1 MIIETHAHYDDEAF
15 EEDREKLLARLPVE
29 GIGRVINVGAN
40 METTENSVA
49 LARQYS
55 YVYAA
60 VGVHPDDVEELDERK
75 VRRLHELCRM
85 DKTVAVGEIGLDYYW
100 HKEEEHQ
107 KLQKYWFR
115 RQLAIAREEKLPFII
130 HSRDA
135 AQDTFEI
142 MKEENAG
149 EIGGVVHCFSY
160 STELAREYVKMGLYI
175 GVGGVVTFKNARK
188 LKEVVTDIPLTHIL
202 LETDSPYMAPTP
214 HRGKRNCSL
223 YLPYVAE
230 EIARLKGITPE
241 EVIRQTEEN
250 ARKLFYKMK

>member
-29 GIGRVINVGAN
+29 GIGRVINVGAD

-49 LARQYS
+49 LAGRYS

-75 VRRLHELCRM
+75 VQRLHELCRM

-230 EIARLKGITPE
+230 EIARLKGTTPE

>member
-1 MIIETHAHYDDEAF
+1 
-15 EEDREKLLARLPVE
+15 
-29 GIGRVINVGAN
+29 
-40 METTENSVA
+40 
-49 LARQYS
+49 
-55 YVYAA
+55 
-60 VGVHPDDVEELDERK
+60 
-75 VRRLHELCRM
+75 
-85 DKTVAVGEIGLDYYW
+85 
-100 HKEEEHQ
+100 
-107 KLQKYWFR
+107 
-115 RQLAIAREEKLPFII
+115 
-130 HSRDA
+130 
-135 AQDTFEI
+135 

-223 YLPYVAE
+223 YIPYVAE

>member
-15 EEDREKLLARLPVE
+15 DEDRESLLECFPKE
-29 GIGRVINVGAN
+29 GIGRIINVGAN
-40 METTENSVA
+40 MRGSESSVA
-49 LARQYS
+49 LAKRYP

-60 VGVHPDDVEELDERK
+60 VGVHPDDVEELDD
-75 VRRLHELCRM
+75 VAMSRLHELCQL

-107 KLQKYWFR
+107 KLQQYGFR
-115 RQLAIAREEKLPFII
+115 QQLAIAREEKLPFII

-135 AQDTFEI
+135 AKDTFDI
-142 MKEENAG
+142 MKEEKAG
-149 EIGGVVHCFSY
+149 DIGGVVHCFSY
-160 STELAREYVKMGLYI
+160 SVELAREYVKMGLYI

-188 LKEVVTDIPLTHIL
+188 LKDVVMDIPLGHIV

-214 HRGKRNCSL
+214 YRGKRNCSL

-230 EIARLKGITPE
+230 EIARLKNISVE
-241 EVIRQTEEN
+241 EVITVTEQN
-250 ARKLFYKMK
+250 AHRLFAKLQ

>member
-15 EEDREKLLARLPVE
+15 DEDRESLLERLPE
-29 GIGRVINVGAN
+29 AGIGRVINVGAN
-40 METTENSVA
+40 MATTENSVA
-49 LARQYS
+49 LAKRYP
-55 YVYAA
+55 YMYAA
-60 VGVHPDDVEELDERK
+60 VGVHPDDVEELDDAA
-75 VRRLHELCRM
+75 VARLHELCRW

-107 KLQKYWFR
+107 KLQQYWFR
-115 RQLAIAREEKLPFII
+115 QQLAIAREEGLPFII

-135 AQDTFEI
+135 AKDTFDI
-142 MKEENAG
+142 MTEEKTG

-160 STELAREYVKMGLYI
+160 SVELAREYVKMGLYI

-188 LKEVVTDIPLTHIL
+188 LKEVVADIPLEHIV

-214 HRGKRNCSL
+214 YRGKRNCSL

-230 EIARLKGITPE
+230 EIARLKNISAE
-241 EVIRQTEEN
+241 EVITVTEKN
-250 ARKLFYKMK
+250 ARRLFAKLR